1 MTTLTRRTWSR
12 VCGMALWIYGGVGG
26 QSVADG
32 RAWPLPA
39 YEQGRQS
46 RDSTDLPDLTQQTTL
61 SACLTYSALNNP
73 GLEAAFHQWLAALEK
88 IPQVKALPDPRVTY
102 ANFIESVETRVG
114 PQEQKFGVAQ
124 MFPWFGILD
133 LRGDI
138 AAQQAKAAYERY
150 ESMKFNLFR
159 QVKSGYYEYFYLSRA
174 IAITEE
180 NMDLMKRIESV
191 AQAKYKAGA
200 PVAGVIKAQVE
211 LGKLDER
218 VRSLKDLRQPV
229 ASRLNAALGRTH
241 DAPLPW
247 PTNAPAHRADFVDED
262 LFALLHGQNPELR
275 GLEHDVAREEKAIR
289 LARRAGYPDFMLGVD
304 YIQTGEA
311 LNPDMAGSGKDPVVA
326 MLAIDVPLWRGKYR
340 AGVREATRRREAA
353 ELARNDRR
361 NLLDA
366 ALRMALYRFRDA
378 DRKINLYGKTLVP
391 QAEQSLNVTEE
402 AYRAGSVDFL
412 NLIDAERLLLE
423 FQLAHERASVDREIA
438 LAEIEMLVGRPLA
451 GMDMETV
458 ERGLKTP

>member
-1 MTTLTRRTWSR
+1 MTTRTRRTWSR
-12 VCGMALWIYGGVGG
+12 VGGMALWTFGGVGV
-26 QSVADG
+26 QAVADE
-32 RAWPLPA
+32 RVWPLPA

-46 RDSTDLPDLTQQTTL
+46 RDSRGLPDLTQQTTL
-61 SACLTYSALNNP
+61 AACLTYAALNNP
-73 GLEAAFHQWLAALEK
+73 GLEAAFNQWLAALEK
-88 IPQVKALPDPRVTY
+88 IPQVEALPDPRITY
-102 ANFIESVETRVG
+102 ARFIESVETRVG
-114 PQEQKFGVAQ
+114 PQKEKIGVTQ
-124 MFPWFGILD
+124 MFPWFGVLA
-133 LRGDI
+133 LRRDV
-138 AAQQAKAAYERY
+138 AAQQAKIAYEQY
-150 ESMKFNLFR
+150 ESVKVKLFR
-159 QVKSGYYEYFYLSRA
+159 RVKSGYYEYFYLSRA

-218 VRSLKDLRQPV
+218 VRSLTDLRQPV
-229 ASRLNAALGRTH
+229 ASRLNAALGRTN
-241 DAPLPW
+241 DAPVPW

-262 LFALLHGQNPELR
+262 LFALLHTENPELK
-275 GLEHDVAREEKAIR
+275 GLEYNVALEEKAIR
-289 LARRAGYPDFMLGVD
+289 LARRAAYPDFMLGVD

-311 LNPDMAGSGKDPVVA
+311 ISPDMAGSGKDPVMA
-326 MLAIDVPLWRGKYR
+326 MVAIDVPLWRGKAR
-340 AGVREATRRREAA
+340 ASVREARRRHQAA
-353 ELARNDRR
+353 ELVRNDHR

-391 QAEQSLNVTEE
+391 QAEQSLRVTEE
-402 AYRAGSVDFL
+402 AYRAGSVDFF

-423 FQLAHERASVDREIA
+423 FRLAHQRGAADREIA

-451 GMDMETV
+451 GMDMDTQKE
-458 ERGLKTP
+458 E